1 MNGLDTIQFFID
13 LLWSEFSEKVLLEEF
28 PRLTNVINHVRL
40 ANEISIL
47 GRYAEMYVQQLT
59 TSLGIMATE
68 TRATTSH
75 SLVTIKVKSRPY
87 LKHIN

>member
-1 MNGLDTIQFFID
+1 MNGLDTIKFFID

-28 PRLTNVINHVRL
+28 PRLTNVISHVRL

-59 TSLGIMATE
+59 TLLGIMATE
-68 TRATTSH
+68 TRATTNH
-75 SLVTIKVKSRPY
+75 SLVTIKQSSHD
-87 LKHIN
+87 HI